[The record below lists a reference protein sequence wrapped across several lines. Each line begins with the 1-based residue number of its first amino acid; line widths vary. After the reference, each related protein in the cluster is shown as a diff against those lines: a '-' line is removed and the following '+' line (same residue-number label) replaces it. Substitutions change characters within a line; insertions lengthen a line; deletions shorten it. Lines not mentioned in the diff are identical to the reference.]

1 MMSLRN
7 IKIVLQYMGTNYHGW
22 QIQDNASSVQQV
34 LEEKFSIIL
43 NESVRIIGAGRTDA
57 GVHALAQ
64 VANFKTANPLDIRK
78 IFRGVNS
85 LLPDDIAILEMDEVD
100 LQFNARKSARKKEY
114 LYQIWNG
121 EIISPFMHPFA
132 KHAPYKLD
140 TAVMKDAARVFLGE
154 HDFSSFCS
162 AKSDIQDKVR
172 TVFLSDIEIEGLLI
186 KYRIIATGFLHHMVR
201 TIVGTLIDC
210 GKKRIS
216 AKDIVGIIDAK
227 DRRRASFAA
236 PARGLFLFRVYY

>member
-100 LQFNARKSARKKEY
+100 LQFNARKIARKKEY

-172 TVFLSDIEIEGLLI
+172 TVFLSDIEIEGLL
-186 KYRIIATGFLHHMVR
+186 RPAFFIIW
-201 TIVGTLIDC
+201 C
-210 GKKRIS
+210 GRSS
-216 AKDIVGIIDAK
+216 A
-227 DRRRASFAA
+227 
-236 PARGLFLFRVYY
+236 P